1 MKPHID
7 KFLSHMMD
15 KSKSLKG
22 GGRWGENAPFAA
34 LVAEYLSSLST
45 SDFKKLISDKYWNS
59 YPSYICTYGE
69 AALLNPRRFGPQIF
83 SAIKILSFSNQPLRS
98 ELIKSAEGIF
108 RMGIIN
114 HTLGKDKIKAAK
126 SGLKS
131 SDIRV
136 RKMAVNILPVKDV
149 EAHLPNEKNKEVLC
163 RIEKRIG
170 YLNMLEHEVNS
181 GYRWN
186 RSRAVAHAGFNP
198 DLVRDHIQK
207 KKAGGGNRYYD
218 RDVFASMVYNVD
230 SSSAPFNLDIFEALS
245 GSDDTLKK
253 AFLAKLVGKIH
264 V

>member
-1 MKPHID
+1 
-7 KFLSHMMD
+7 MMG
-15 KSKSLKG
+15 KSKSFKD
-22 GGRWGENAPFAA
+22 GGRWGENAPFATII
-34 LVAEYLSSLST
+34 AEYLSSLST
-45 SDFKKLISDKYWNS
+45 SDFKKLISDRYWNS
-59 YPSYICTYGE
+59 YPCYICTYGE
-69 AALLNPRRFGPQIF
+69 AALLDPRRFGTQIF
-83 SAIKILSFSNQPLRS
+83 SAIRILSFSNKSLRS

-108 RMGIIN
+108 RMAIIN
-114 HTLGKDKIKAAK
+114 HSLGKDKIKAARA
-126 SGLKS
+126 GLKS

-136 RKMAVNILPVKDV
+136 RKLAINILPVKDV
-149 EAHLPNEKNKEVLC
+149 AKHLPNEKNKDVLC

-170 YLNMLEHEVNS
+170 YLNMLEYEVIS
-181 GYRWN
+181 EYRWN
-186 RSRAVAHAGFNP
+186 RSRAIAHAGFNP

-245 GSDDTLKK
+245 GSDEVLKK